1 MLIWINFMQ
10 LFLDGSDIGKIR
22 KFSELGLIDGI
33 TTNPSIILKSG
44 KNMIEVITELA
55 GIVSGSVSAEVSAL
69 ESEKMIEEGIKLSE
83 IAKNVTV
90 KLPITWDGLGA
101 CNALSKKG
109 ISVNMTLCFSV
120 SQALLA
126 AKAGAEFVSPFIG
139 RLDDLNLEGV
149 DLISD
154 IKLVYSNYKF
164 PTKILA
170 ASIRT
175 INHVKQCAC
184 HGADVATIPIDIFER
199 LVKHP
204 LTDSG
209 LSQFTADWE
218 KTGQTII

>member
-1 MLIWINFMQ
+1 MQ
-10 LFLDGSDIGKIR
+10 LFLDGSDIEKIR
-22 KFSELGLIDGI
+22 KFSKLGLIDGV

-44 KNMIEVITELA
+44 KNMIEVISELA
-55 GIVSGSVSAEVSAL
+55 EIVSGSVSAEVSAL

-90 KLPITWDGLGA
+90 KLPITWDGLAA

-109 ISVNMTLCFSV
+109 ISINMTLCFSV

-126 AKAGAEFVSPFIG
+126 AKAGAEYVSPFIG
-139 RLDDLNLEGV
+139 RLDDLNLKGV
-149 DLISD
+149 ELISD

-175 INHVKQCAC
+175 INHVKECAR
-184 HGADVATIPIDIFER
+184 HGADVATIPINIFEG

-218 KTGQTII
+218 KTGQSII

>member
-1 MLIWINFMQ
+1 MQ
-10 LFLDGSDIGKIR
+10 LFLDGSDIDKIR
-22 KFSELGLIDGI
+22 KFSALGLIDGI

-44 KNMIEVITELA
+44 KNMIEVVSELA
-55 GIVSGSVSAEVSAL
+55 EIVSGSVSAEVSAL
-69 ESEKMIEEGIKLSE
+69 DSEKMVEEGLKLSE

-126 AKAGAEFVSPFIG
+126 AKAGAEYVSPFIG

-154 IKLVYSNYKF
+154 IKLVYSNYNF

-175 INHVKQCAC
+175 INHVKQCAR
-184 HGADVATIPIDIFER
+184 HGADVATIPIDIFEK

-218 KTGQTII
+218 KTGQSII

>member
-1 MLIWINFMQ
+1 MQ
-10 LFLDGSDIGKIR
+10 LFLDGSDIDKIR
-22 KFSELGLIDGI
+22 KYCGLGLIDGV

-44 KNMIEVITELA
+44 KNMIEVISELA

-69 ESEKMIEEGIKLSE
+69 DSDKMVQEGIKLAE
-83 IAKNVTV
+83 IAENVTV
-90 KLPITWDGLGA
+90 KLPITWDGLKA
-101 CNALSKKG
+101 CKTLSNKG
-109 ISVNMTLCFSV
+109 ISVNMTLCFSS

-126 AKAGAEFVSPFIG
+126 AKAGAEYVSPFIG
-139 RLDDLNLEGV
+139 RLDDLNLEGI

-154 IKLVYSNYKF
+154 IKLIYSNYKF
-164 PTKILA
+164 STKILA

-175 INHVKQCAC
+175 INHVKQCARL
-184 HGADVATIPIDIFER
+184 GADVATIPLDIFEK

-218 KTGQTII
+218 KTGQSII

>member
-1 MLIWINFMQ
+1 MQ
-10 LFLDGSDIGKIR
+10 LFLDGSDIDKIR
-22 KFSELGLIDGI
+22 KFSALGLIDGI

-44 KNMIEVITELA
+44 KNMIEVVSELA
-55 GIVSGSVSAEVSAL
+55 EIVSGSVSAEVSAL
-69 ESEKMIEEGIKLSE
+69 DSEKMVEEGLKLSE

-126 AKAGAEFVSPFIG
+126 AKAGAEYVSPFIG

-154 IKLVYSNYKF
+154 IKLVYSNYNF

-175 INHVKQCAC
+175 VNHVKQCAR

-218 KTGQTII
+218 KTGQSII

>member
-1 MLIWINFMQ
+1 MQ
-10 LFLDGSDIGKIR
+10 LFLDGSDIEKIR
-22 KFSELGLIDGI
+22 KFSKLGLIDGI

-44 KNMIEVITELA
+44 KNMIEVISELA
-55 GIVSGSVSAEVSAL
+55 EIVSGSVSAEVSAL
-69 ESEKMIEEGIKLSE
+69 DSEKMIEEGIKLSE

-90 KLPITWDGLGA
+90 KLPITWDGLAA

-126 AKAGAEFVSPFIG
+126 AKAGAEYVSPFIG

-154 IKLVYSNYKF
+154 IKLVYSNYTF

-175 INHVKQCAC
+175 TNHVKQCAL

-218 KTGQTII
+218 KTGQSII

>member
-1 MLIWINFMQ
+1 MQ
-10 LFLDGSDIGKIR
+10 LFLDGSDIDKIR
-22 KFSELGLIDGI
+22 KYCGLGLIDGV

-44 KNMIEVITELA
+44 KNMIEVISELA

-69 ESEKMIEEGIKLSE
+69 DSDTMVQEGIKLAE
-83 IAKNVTV
+83 IAENVTV
-90 KLPITWDGLGA
+90 KLPITWDGLKA
-101 CNALSKKG
+101 CKTLSNKG
-109 ISVNMTLCFSV
+109 ISVNMTLCFSS

-126 AKAGAEFVSPFIG
+126 AKAGAEYVSPFIG
-139 RLDDLNLEGV
+139 RLDDLNLEGI

-154 IKLVYSNYKF
+154 IKLIYSNYKF
-164 PTKILA
+164 STKILA

-175 INHVKQCAC
+175 INHVKQCARL
-184 HGADVATIPIDIFER
+184 GADVATIPLDIFEK

>member
-1 MLIWINFMQ
+1 MQ
-10 LFLDGSDIGKIR
+10 LFLDGSDIDKIR
-22 KFSELGLIDGI
+22 KYYTLGLIDGV

-44 KNMIEVITELA
+44 KNMIEVISELA

-69 ESEKMIEEGIKLSE
+69 DSDTMVQQGIKLAE
-83 IAKNVTV
+83 IAENVTV
-90 KLPITWDGLGA
+90 KLPITWDGLKA
-101 CNALSKKG
+101 CKTLSNKG
-109 ISVNMTLCFSV
+109 ISVNMTLCFSS

-126 AKAGAEFVSPFIG
+126 AKAGAEYVSPFIG
-139 RLDDLNLEGV
+139 RLDDLNLEGI

-154 IKLVYSNYKF
+154 IKLIYSNYKF
-164 PTKILA
+164 STKILA

-175 INHVKQCAC
+175 INHVKQCARL
-184 HGADVATIPIDIFER
+184 GADVATIPLDIFEK

-218 KTGQTII
+218 KTGQSII

>member
-1 MLIWINFMQ
+1 MQ
-10 LFLDGSDIGKIR
+10 LFLDGSEIEKIR
-22 KFSELGLIDGI
+22 KFIKLGLIDGI

-44 KNMIEVITELA
+44 KNMIEVISELA
-55 GIVSGSVSAEVSAL
+55 EIVSGSVSAEVSAL
-69 ESEKMIEEGIKLSE
+69 DSEKMVEEGIKLSE

-126 AKAGAEFVSPFIG
+126 AKAGAEYVSPFIG

-149 DLISD
+149 GLISD
-154 IKLVYSNYKF
+154 IKLVYSNYNF

-175 INHVKQCAC
+175 INHVKQCAR
-184 HGADVATIPIDIFER
+184 HGADVATIPIDIFEK

-218 KTGQTII
+218 KTGQSII

>member
-1 MLIWINFMQ
+1 MQ
-10 LFLDGSDIGKIR
+10 LFLDGSDIDKIR
-22 KFSELGLIDGI
+22 KYCGLGLIDGV

-44 KNMIEVITELA
+44 KNMIEVISELA

-69 ESEKMIEEGIKLSE
+69 DSDTMVQEGIKLAE
-83 IAKNVTV
+83 IAENVTV
-90 KLPITWDGLGA
+90 KLPITWDGLKA
-101 CNALSKKG
+101 CKTLSNEG
-109 ISVNMTLCFSV
+109 ISVNMTLCFSS

-126 AKAGAEFVSPFIG
+126 AKAGAEYVSPFIG
-139 RLDDLNLEGV
+139 RLDDLNLEGI

-154 IKLVYSNYKF
+154 IKLIYSNYKF
-164 PTKILA
+164 STKILA

-175 INHVKQCAC
+175 INHVKQCARL
-184 HGADVATIPIDIFER
+184 GADVATIPLDIFEK

-218 KTGQTII
+218 KTGQSII

>member
-1 MLIWINFMQ
+1 MQ
-10 LFLDGSDIGKIR
+10 LFLDGSDIDKIR
-22 KFSELGLIDGI
+22 KYCGLGLIDGV

-44 KNMIEVITELA
+44 KNMIEVISELA

-69 ESEKMIEEGIKLSE
+69 DSDTMVQEGIKLAE
-83 IAKNVTV
+83 IAENVTV
-90 KLPITWDGLGA
+90 KLPITWDGLKA
-101 CNALSKKG
+101 CKTLSNKG
-109 ISVNMTLCFSV
+109 ISVNMTLCFSS

-126 AKAGAEFVSPFIG
+126 AQAGAEYVSPFIG
-139 RLDDLNLEGV
+139 RLDDLNLEGT

-154 IKLVYSNYKF
+154 IKLIYSNYKF
-164 PTKILA
+164 STKILA

-175 INHVKQCAC
+175 INHVKQCARI
-184 HGADVATIPIDIFER
+184 GADVATIPIDIFEK

-218 KTGQTII
+218 KTGQSII

>member
-1 MLIWINFMQ
+1 MQ
-10 LFLDGSDIGKIR
+10 FFLDGSDIEKIR
-22 KFSELGLIDGI
+22 KFSKLGLIDGV

-44 KNMIEVITELA
+44 KNMIEVISELA
-55 GIVSGSVSAEVSAL
+55 EIVSGSVSAEVSAL
-69 ESEKMIEEGIKLSE
+69 DSEKMIEEGIKLSE

-90 KLPITWDGLGA
+90 KLPITWDGLAA

-109 ISVNMTLCFSV
+109 ISINMTLCFSV

-126 AKAGAEFVSPFIG
+126 AKAGAEYVSPFIG
-139 RLDDLNLEGV
+139 RLDDLNLKGV
-149 DLISD
+149 ELISD
-154 IKLVYSNYKF
+154 IKLIYSNYKF

-175 INHVKQCAC
+175 INHVKECAR
-184 HGADVATIPIDIFER
+184 HGADVATIPINIFEG

-218 KTGQTII
+218 KTGQSIV

>member
-1 MLIWINFMQ
+1 MQ
-10 LFLDGSDIGKIR
+10 LFLDGSDIDKIR
-22 KFSELGLIDGI
+22 EYCELGLIDGV

-44 KNMIEVITELA
+44 KNMIEVISELA

-69 ESEKMIEEGIKLSE
+69 DSDTMVQEGVKLAE
-83 IAKNVTV
+83 IAENVTV
-90 KLPITWDGLGA
+90 KLPITWDGLKA
-101 CNALSKKG
+101 CKTLSNKG
-109 ISVNMTLCFSV
+109 ISVNMTLCFSS

-126 AKAGAEFVSPFIG
+126 AKAGAEYVSPFIG
-139 RLDDLNLEGV
+139 RLDDINLEGI

-154 IKLVYSNYKF
+154 IKLIYSNYKF
-164 PTKILA
+164 STKILA

-175 INHVKQCAC
+175 INHVKQCARL
-184 HGADVATIPIDIFER
+184 GADVATIPLDIFEK

-218 KTGQTII
+218 KTGQSII

>member
-1 MLIWINFMQ
+1 MQ
-10 LFLDGSDIGKIR
+10 LFLDGSDIEKIR
-22 KFSELGLIDGI
+22 KFSKLGLIDGV

-44 KNMIEVITELA
+44 KNMIEVISELA
-55 GIVSGSVSAEVSAL
+55 EIVSGSVSAEVSAL
-69 ESEKMIEEGIKLSE
+69 GSEKMIEEGIKLSE

-90 KLPITWDGLGA
+90 KLPITWDGLAA
-101 CNALSKKG
+101 CNALSKKD

-126 AKAGAEFVSPFIG
+126 AKAGAEYVSPFIG
-139 RLDDLNLEGV
+139 RLDDLNLKGV
-149 DLISD
+149 ELISD

-175 INHVKQCAC
+175 INHVKECAR
-184 HGADVATIPIDIFER
+184 HGSDVATIPIDIFER

-218 KTGQTII
+218 KTGQSII

>member
-1 MLIWINFMQ
+1 MQ
-10 LFLDGSDIGKIR
+10 LFLDGSDIEKIR
-22 KFSELGLIDGI
+22 KFSKLGLIDGV
-33 TTNPSIILKSG
+33 TTNPSIILNSG
-44 KNMIEVITELA
+44 KNMIEVISELA
-55 GIVSGSVSAEVSAL
+55 EIVSGSVSAEVSAL
-69 ESEKMIEEGIKLSE
+69 DSETMIEEGIKLSE

-90 KLPITWDGLGA
+90 KLPITWDGLAA

-109 ISVNMTLCFSV
+109 ISINMTLCFSV

-126 AKAGAEFVSPFIG
+126 AKAGADYVSPFIG
-139 RLDDLNLEGV
+139 RLDDLNLKGV
-149 DLISD
+149 ELISD

-175 INHVKQCAC
+175 INHVKECAR
-184 HGADVATIPIDIFER
+184 HGADVATIPINIFEG

-218 KTGQTII
+218 KTGQSII

>member
-1 MLIWINFMQ
+1 MQ
-10 LFLDGSDIGKIR
+10 LFLDGSDIEKIR
-22 KFSELGLIDGI
+22 KFSKLGLIDGV
-33 TTNPSIILKSG
+33 TTNPSIILNSG
-44 KNMIEVITELA
+44 KNMIEVISELA
-55 GIVSGSVSAEVSAL
+55 EIVSGSVSAEVSAL
-69 ESEKMIEEGIKLSE
+69 DSEKMIEEGIKLSE

-90 KLPITWDGLGA
+90 KLPITWDGLAA

-109 ISVNMTLCFSV
+109 ISINMTLCFSV

-126 AKAGAEFVSPFIG
+126 AKAGAEYVSPFIG
-139 RLDDLNLEGV
+139 RLDDLNLKGV
-149 DLISD
+149 ELISD
-154 IKLVYSNYKF
+154 IKFVYSNYKF

-175 INHVKQCAC
+175 INHVKECAR
-184 HGADVATIPIDIFER
+184 HGADVATIPINIFEG

-218 KTGQTII
+218 KTGQSII